1 MTRTHYFFDKPSLKT
16 DPMIKNLNDLEK
28 EHLMVGQRLADRT
41 VRFMGS
47 WKFIIIQSII
57 LSIWTILNIVAWH
70 QHWDPY
76 PFILLNLFLS
86 MQAAYTAPIIM
97 MSQNRQAE
105 RDRLEAHNDYL
116 INKKAEQEIRTILNR
131 LEMQNEKIDMLQTLL
146 LDLKK
151 MTFPHKEKNIIA

>member
-1 MTRTHYFFDKPSLKT
+1 MAHTNFFSDNKSHKAGT
-16 DPMIKNLNDLEK
+16 FVKNLNDLEK
-28 EHLMVGQRLADRT
+28 EHLRIGQRLADLT
-41 VRFMGS
+41 VRYIGS
-47 WKFIIIQSII
+47 WKFIIIQSTI
-57 LSIWTILNIVAWH
+57 LIIWTILNIVGWH

-131 LEMQNEKIDMLQTLL
+131 LEVQNEKIDALQALL

-151 MTFPHKEKNIIA
+151 SP